1 MKPRSTG
8 WMGALLGISFAINAV
23 ASQARQQACE
33 EACTQAQPQARRQ
46 EAQGRGLIFS
56 SPNKEIERYLESLD
70 RLLLDVLPGKSRPR
84 ASDGGFFF

>member
-1 MKPRSTG
+1 MS
-8 WMGALLGISFAINAV
+8 ALLGISFAINAV

-70 RLLLDVLPGKSRPR
+70 RFFLTSSQGK
-84 ASDGGFFF
+84 AALAQATAAFLFGLG

>member
-23 ASQARQQACE
+23 ASQARQPACE
-33 EACTQAQPQARRQ
+33 EACTQAHPRQ
-46 EAQGRGLIFS
+46 EAQSRGLIFS